1 MTIIIYSAIF
11 VLSITHKH
19 TAMQAIARFTTKA
32 QAEAFRNRAF
42 ETANQSLMIV
52 EADGYELH
60 TRKSAAAMEKQGYN
74 VY

>member
-1 MTIIIYSAIF
+1 
-11 VLSITHKH
+11 
-19 TAMQAIARFTTKA
+19 MQAIVRFTTKA

-42 ETANQSLMIV
+42 ETAGKSLMIV

-60 TRKSAAAMEKQGYN
+60 TRKSAATMEKQGYN

>member
-1 MTIIIYSAIF
+1 M
-11 VLSITHKH
+11 K
-19 TAMQAIARFTTKA
+19 AIARFTTRS